1 MAETVSFYIKIS
13 DNGTF
18 KKVEVDADSLRDAV
32 RHVKEEADRLNHG
45 VVNWAQL
52 GESLSQLENG
62 MSQLSGMVND
72 LSGAYAVQE
81 TAEQKLATNMRN
93 TMGARGEDI
102 QSIKDL
108 CSAQQE
114 LGVIGDEVQLS
125 GAQELA
131 TYLEKKSSLE
141 KLIPVMNDMLAQ
153 QYGLEASQESAAQI
167 ATMLGKVMDGQVGAL
182 SRYGYKFDE
191 AQEQILK
198 FGTEEQR
205 AAVLA
210 EVVESAVGGMN
221 AALAK
226 TDSGQQK
233 QLANRLGDIKEQL
246 GGMVQSIA
254 PLVTI
259 ASQLV
264 IVAANAGKCV
274 TTVKA
279 LAAAM
284 HLAALKSTL
293 LAAHARVQ
301 ATAQTLLSGALKGST
316 VSTWALNAA
325 VTALYATL
333 TMGLSLIISG
343 IVALFTSM
351 GDEAEDAAEGV
362 DILKEST
369 DAMTNAVSNT
379 KAEIDMEIVSLRNLI
394 NSHGNAAKKVEEL
407 NRKYGEA
414 LGYHR
419 SAAEW
424 YNTLVT
430 KSKAYCMQLGYEA
443 QAKTLASQIAAKEM
457 EREALANQ
465 QFWGNQQYW
474 DSKGKIHYNW
484 EQMNGGK
491 AAFDA
496 LAGKIALVDSQL
508 VQLRNQ
514 YDTCTDRMTRARQ
527 EIEQQLA
534 TAALAGKDIEINS
547 MTYDELNRAIEENNS
562 SLQAL
567 APSETAEIERL
578 KGINQQLA
586 ERKKVLGQLL
596 GLEKKEGK
604 SRVNNATDGTG
615 GIGTGGTGNKAVA
628 DPKTYTELG
637 DAISAYE
644 KRLKDTH
651 PSEEETI
658 RLLNAEIAKYKEK
671 QTQIEKLWHES
682 GRPAELNTL
691 EAISAEL
698 QYQQKLRVRAT
709 AEDVKGIDRE
719 IARLNELKRAF
730 EESSHEAMQPEQ
742 IQTYEQ
748 LENEISFY
756 EGRLRHATE
765 AERIAIRKRI
775 NALNEMREKWNETL
789 DDLEVPEDITR
800 LNSIEKLDKAISYY
814 SARQKKASA
823 DEIESIQ
830 RTIDQLDAKRSALQ
844 RLTEIPSMQRELADL
859 SGLSGKKLTLELE
872 LTGVEGIKGKIRSL
886 RKMLGDLS
894 VALPTQHAG
903 REFKEIQQMIA
914 AWEEYERRLK
924 KSQASLREAWGG
936 MKGVASGVES
946 ITEAINGEG
955 NAWDRVAGVI
965 DGALSIYDGLKS
977 VIAIVEMLT
986 AVSTAHAAAKTVEAS
1001 AETAETATMT
1011 AGSAA
1016 AVTASAATAAV
1027 LGVETT
1033 AWSAL
1038 SAAKTFAAHAYI
1050 PFVGTAIASGY
1061 VAAQQAVIL
1070 AAAIPKFAD
1079 GALAYGPTLGIF
1091 GEYAGAKSNPEV
1103 VAPLDKLKGLIGET
1117 GSMKGKVEFRIK
1129 GRYLRG
1135 VLQNENNHIR
1145 RS

>member
-62 MSQLSGMVND
+62 VGQLSGMVND
-72 LSGAYAVQE
+72 LSGAYAVQDI
-81 TAEQKLATNMRN
+81 AEQKLANNMRN
-93 TMGARGEDI
+93 TMGARDEDI

-108 CSAQQE
+108 CSAQQQ
-114 LGVIGDEVQLS
+114 LGVIDEEVQLS

-167 ATMLGKVMDGQVGAL
+167 ASMLGKVMDGQVGAL

-198 FGTEEQR
+198 FGTEEER

-221 AALAK
+221 AELAK

-316 VSTWALNAA
+316 VNTWALNAA
-325 VTALYATL
+325 VAALYATL

-578 KGINQQLA
+578 KGINQQLT
-586 ERKKVLGQLL
+586 ERKKALGLLL
-596 GLEKKEGK
+596 GLEKPKSNNGDKKEDDK
-604 SRVNNATDGTG
+604 
-615 GIGTGGTGNKAVA
+615 KPVA

-637 DAISAYE
+637 DAISTYE
-644 KRLKDTH
+644 KRLKETH
-651 PSEEETI
+651 PSEQETI
-658 RLLNAEIAKYKEK
+658 RLLNAEIAKYKER
-671 QTQIEKLWHES
+671 QFEIEKQWHES
-682 GRPAELNTL
+682 RRPAELNTL
-691 EAISAEL
+691 EAINTEL
-698 QYQQKLRVRAT
+698 QYQQKLRARAT
-709 AEDVKGIDRE
+709 AENVQGIDKE
-719 IARLNELKRAF
+719 IARLNELKTAF
-730 EESSHEAMQPEQ
+730 EESSHVALTVEQ

-756 EGRLRHATE
+756 EGKLKHATE
-765 AERIAIRKRI
+765 TERIEIRKQI
-775 NALNEMREKWNETL
+775 NVLNELREKWDETL

-872 LTGVEGIKGKIRSL
+872 LVGVEGIKSKIRSL
-886 RKMLGDLS
+886 QKMLTDTKNLTNK
-894 VALPTQHAG
+894 AQ
-903 REFKEIQQMIA
+903 RKEIQQMIA
-914 AWEEYERRLK
+914 TWEEYERQLK
-924 KSQASLREAWGG
+924 KSQASLRDAWGG
-936 MKGVASGVES
+936 MKGVASGIES
-946 ITEAINGEG
+946 ITDAITGNG
-955 NAWDRVAGVI
+955 NAWERVVGVI
-965 DGALSIYDGLKS
+965 DGVLSIYDGLKS
-977 VIAIVEMLT
+977 VIEIVEMLT

-1027 LGVETT
+1027 LGVETA

-1117 GSMKGKVEFRIK
+1117 GGVKGKVEFRIK